1 MLELPFCPVC
11 LGRADTSLSF
21 FVGTSEIC
29 RHGTRA
35 KTTKIFSG
43 CSGPKYWATKQ
54 IVIKWPKKAPPLPPR
69 LWEFSQPG
77 GWRSAQ
83 ATHQHRAPGR
93 TLYGGVSPVVT
104 TPWAY
109 LQIADNAHG
118 RCGLKN
124 SWGEICLIAFFA
136 RPIFAFDHFWHL
148 IYFDFDLLIVW
159 WPNQKRPWNTAAQH
173 TVLESIGGTCCQEC
187 LECYAW
193 CSRDQGRGPA
203 LPPRNNSGHA
213 GMFTFNLKHTNNL
226 KLVKKLS
233 PNYF

>member
-54 IVIKWPKKAPPLPPR
+54 IVIKCPKKAPPLPIVGV
-69 LWEFSQPG
+69 FSARWLAVCPG
-77 GWRSAQ
+77 H
-83 ATHQHRAPGR
+83 TPAPGPR
-93 TLYGGVSPVVT
+93 ADINGGVSPVVT

-136 RPIFAFDHFWHL
+136 RPIFALDHFWHL
-148 IYFDFDLLIVW
+148 IYFDFDLLIVCW
-159 WPNQKRPWNTAAQH
+159 QKQKRPWSTAH
-173 TVLESIGGTCCQEC
+173 RTGE
-187 LECYAW
+187 Y
-193 CSRDQGRGPA
+193 RGHL
-203 LPPRNNSGHA
+203 LP
-213 GMFTFNLKHTNNL
+213 GMFGMLC
-226 KLVKKLS
+226 LVWPGPGTRPRTS
-233 PNYF
+233 SSQQ